1 MKEDNCQLSIADS
14 PSLKINDRHP
24 KKIAK
29 NTLLLFVRMFIL
41 MLINLYAV
49 RLLLRALGEEDYGI
63 FNVVAGVVTMLSC
76 LSTVLALATQR
87 FYSDADGRKDQ
98 KRLREIFS
106 ASMNLN
112 FGLSLIILVV
122 FETIGLWFMNTY
134 LNIPN
139 DRMFA
144 TQFVY
149 QFAIFTFIN
158 SILQIPYMAAV
169 IAHENMGIYTV
180 VSTIECLLKLTVV
193 SLLAFAS
200 VDGLIFYS
208 AGLLLVS
215 ILVFLIYAITANRKY
230 AECHY
235 NKVKEKSLYKEFT
248 SFSGWTLFG
257 SVAGIGMIQGNTI
270 LLNLFFGPIIN
281 AAFAIALQI
290 NNAFTALCNSVVMAL
305 RPAMIRSYASNDRE
319 YLQQLFNTS
328 NKFLFFILIA
338 IGVPLISEM
347 YDILNIWLGDFSEE
361 MVLFSRMMIIYVIIL
376 AMHNPITT
384 IMHASGKVKYYHLV
398 SESVMM
404 LCFPLSLVLF
414 LLDMPSYIIL
424 VSMISVC
431 TIAHVVRMFCL
442 KHYHKDFSINRYI
455 LSFVIPSVVITI
467 LTCGLTYLVHESI
480 GNPLPRFVVVF
491 IFCPVLLSVLMYC
504 LGLSSFEKTMIK
516 KVVHHII
523 KK

>member
-1 MKEDNCQLSIADS
+1 MSDEIMKQDNCRLQEF
-14 PSLKINDRHP
+14 NDRQP

-29 NTLLLFVRMFIL
+29 NTLLLFMRMFIL

-63 FNVVAGVVTMLSC
+63 FNVVAGVVTMLAC

-87 FYSDADGRKDQ
+87 FYSDADGKKDHN
-98 KRLREIFS
+98 RLKDIFS

-112 FGLSLIILVV
+112 IGLSLIIILV
-122 FETIGLWFMNTY
+122 FETVGLWFLNEH
-134 LNIPN
+134 LNIPE

-144 TQFVY
+144 AQCIY
-149 QFAIFTFIN
+149 QFAIFTFVN

-180 VSTIECLLKLTVV
+180 VSTAECLLKLAVV
-193 SLLAFAS
+193 CMIAYIS
-200 VDGLIFYS
+200 VDGLILYGG
-208 AGLLLVS
+208 GLLSVS
-215 ILVFLIYAITANRKY
+215 ILVFLIYAITANHKY

-235 NKVKEKSLYKEFT
+235 TKVKDKSLYKEFT

-270 LLNLFFGPIIN
+270 LLNIFFGPIIN

-305 RPAMIRSYASNDRE
+305 RPAMIRSYASNDRD

-361 MVLFSRMMIIYVIIL
+361 MVLFSRMMIVYVIIL
-376 AMHNPITT
+376 AMHNPITI
-384 IMHASGKVKYYHLV
+384 IMHASGKVKYYHLI
-398 SESVMM
+398 SESVMI
-404 LCFPLSLVLF
+404 LCFPLSWVLF
-414 LLDMPSYIIL
+414 QFKMPSYTVL
-424 VSMISVC
+424 VSMISVSA
-431 TIAHVVRMFCL
+431 IAHVVRMFCL
-442 KHYHKDFSINRYI
+442 KRYHKDFSIGRYI
-455 LSFVIPSVVITI
+455 LSFVIPSIVITI
-467 LTCGLTYLVHESI
+467 LTCGLTYFVHESI

-491 IFCPVLLSVLMYC
+491 IFCPVLLSILMYC
-504 LGLSSFEKTMIK
+504 LGLSSLEKSMIK
-516 KVVHHII
+516 KTIKHIMR
-523 KK
+523 K

>member
-1 MKEDNCQLSIADS
+1 MGNRQ
-14 PSLKINDRHP
+14 P

-29 NTLLLFVRMFIL
+29 NTLLLFMRMFIL

-87 FYSDADGRKDQ
+87 FYSDADGRKDH
-98 KRLREIFS
+98 KRLNDIFS
-106 ASMNLN
+106 ASINLN
-112 FGLSLIILVV
+112 IGLALIIIVV
-122 FETIGLWFMNTY
+122 FETIGLWFLNVY
-134 LNIPN
+134 LNIPD

-144 TQFVY
+144 AQCIY
-149 QFAIFTFIN
+149 QFSIFTFIS

-180 VSTIECLLKLTVV
+180 VSTVECLLKLIVIC
-193 SLLAFAS
+193 LIAYAS
-200 VDGLIFYS
+200 IDGLIFYGG
-208 AGLLLVS
+208 GLFLVS
-215 ILVFLIYAITANRKY
+215 ILIFLIYVITANRKY

-235 NKVKEKSLYKEFT
+235 KKVKDKSLYKEFT
-248 SFSGWTLFG
+248 AFSGWTLFG
-257 SVAGIGMIQGNTI
+257 SVSGIGMIQGNTI
-270 LLNLFFGPIIN
+270 LLNIFFGPIIN

-347 YDILNIWLGDFSEE
+347 YDILNIWLEDFSEE
-361 MVLFSRMMIIYVIIL
+361 MVLFSRMIIVYVIIL
-376 AMHNPITT
+376 AMHNPITI
-384 IMHASGKVKYYHLV
+384 IMHASGKVKYYHLI
-398 SESVMM
+398 SESVMII
-404 LCFPLSLVLF
+404 CFPLSWILF
-414 LLDMPSYIIL
+414 SFGMPSYTVL

-431 TIAHVVRMFCL
+431 ALAHVVRMFCL
-442 KHYHKDFSINRYI
+442 KHYQDDFSISRYL
-455 LSFVIPSVVITI
+455 LSFVMPSVVITI

-480 GNPLPRFVVVF
+480 DNPLPRFVVVF

-504 LGLSSFEKTMIK
+504 LGLSSFEKAIIK

>member
-1 MKEDNCQLSIADS
+1 M
-14 PSLKINDRHP
+14 NDRHP

-49 RLLLRALGEEDYGI
+49 RILLRTLGEEDYGI

-87 FYSDADGRKDQ
+87 FYSDADGKKDH
-98 KRLREIFS
+98 KRLKDIFS
-106 ASMNLN
+106 ASTNLN
-112 FGLSLIILVV
+112 IGLSLIILIV
-122 FETIGLWFMNTY
+122 FETIGLWFMNEY
-134 LNIPN
+134 LNIP
-139 DRMFA
+139 DERMFA
-144 TQFVY
+144 AQFVY

-169 IAHENMGIYTV
+169 IAHENMGIYTL
-180 VSTIECLLKLTVV
+180 VSTTECLLKLAVV
-193 SLLAFAS
+193 CLMAQAD
-200 VDGLIFYS
+200 VDGLIFY
-208 AGLLLVS
+208 AVGLFVVS
-215 ILVFLIYAITANRKY
+215 ILVLLIYAITANRKY

-235 NKVKEKSLYKEFT
+235 NKVKDKSLYKEFT

-290 NNAFTALCNSVVMAL
+290 NNAFTALCNSVVVAL
-305 RPAMIRSYASNDRE
+305 RPAMIRSYASNDRD

-361 MVLFSRMMIIYVIIL
+361 MVLFSRMMIVYVIIL
-376 AMHNPITT
+376 AMHNPITI
-384 IMHASGKVKYYHLV
+384 IMHASGKVKYYHLCT
-398 SESVMM
+398 ESVTI

-414 LLDMPSYIIL
+414 LFNMPSYTVLI
-424 VSMISVC
+424 SMISVC
-431 TIAHVVRMFCL
+431 ALAHMVRIFCL
-442 KHYHKDFSINRYI
+442 KHYQKDFSINRYL
-455 LSFVIPSVVITI
+455 LSFVIPSIVITI
-467 LTCGLTYLVHESI
+467 ITCGLTYLVHESI
-480 GNPLPRFVVVF
+480 TNPLPRFVVVF
-491 IFCPVLLSVLMYC
+491 IFCPILLSILMYC
-504 LGLSSFEKTMIK
+504 LGLSAFEKSIVK
-516 KVVHHII
+516 KTIHHII